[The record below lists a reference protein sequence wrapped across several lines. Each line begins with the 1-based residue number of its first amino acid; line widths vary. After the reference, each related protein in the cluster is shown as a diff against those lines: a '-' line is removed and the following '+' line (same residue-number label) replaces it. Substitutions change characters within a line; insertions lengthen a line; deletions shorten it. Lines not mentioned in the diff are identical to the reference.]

1 MEKVVGK
8 AWWVYKVKIV
18 WSLLEADEKLLEEV
32 NIKDRLENIIK
43 SILEEEWKAGRKTV
57 DSVMEVGE
65 PDSISVEMLAGPLYT
80 WHSGLSPPGNVPD
93 DNWSL

>member
-32 NIKDRLENIIK
+32 NRKDRLENIIK
-43 SILEEEWKAGRKTV
+43 SIQEEESRKEEILLLKACLKEEWKAKRKKV
-57 DSVMEVGE
+57 DSVMEVGK
-65 PDSISVEMLAGPLYT
+65 PDSRSVEML
-80 WHSGLSPPGNVPD
+80 
-93 DNWSL
+93 SLVLLDFS